1 MNKEEEFLKFLIEN
15 LVKNVEDINISREE
29 DELWVLLT
37 LKVNSEDMWLVIWKW
52 GNTVNSIRSLLKV
65 LWSKEGKRINL
76 KVLD

>member
-15 LVKNVEDINISREE
+15 LVKNTEDISISREE

-37 LKVNSEDMWLVIWKW
+37 LKVNNEDMGLVIWKW

>member
-1 MNKEEEFLKFLIEN
+1 MSREEEFLKFLIKN
-15 LVKNVEDINISREE
+15 LVKNIEDITITKEE

-52 GNTVNSIRSLLKV
+52 WNTVNSIRSLLKV
-65 LWSKEGKRINL
+65 LGSKESKRINL